1 MARSL
6 AASSPFEGLDEGLL
20 RRLLAPFG
28 PSLARLDFGQGVGSP
43 PSSARIAEA
52 LRVGAPELPVDLQ
65 DVLSLVADLA
75 TAAGEDEL
83 RARAAERGIVL
94 STAPGRAADTAA
106 AAYLDHQALFLD
118 AHTHLASLAMGLLV
132 DFGVASERAP
142 RPLSPSGRAA
152 LRRGVADLER
162 AEETVAPT
170 AVVAD
175 LIEELVALVERPS
188 VATAPQPRV
197 APLVA
202 VFAKATRVLS
212 VNTPDPE
219 EQERL
224 RALFGR
230 VLYRDEGAFAPRP
243 CFSGA
248 PFVERG
254 PASLQAA
261 GVEGLAAVRLRT
273 LAVQTFEANHLAL
286 RAEADDL
293 ADALGPRGRVRDLL
307 HLGEVVHWAF
317 EFFPVGRSPFVVE
330 IDPPNRWR
338 LPDRRDA
345 PLVRRFL
352 ARQGFLAA
360 AA

>member
-1 MARSL
+1 MARSV
-6 AASSPFEGLDEGLL
+6 ATPSPLEGLDEGLL

-43 PSSARIAEA
+43 PSPTRIAEA
-52 LRVGAPELPVDLQ
+52 LHVGAPELPVDLQ

-94 STAPGRAADTAA
+94 STATGRAADTAA
-106 AAYLDHQALFLD
+106 AAYLDHRALFLD

-132 DFGVASERAP
+132 DYGVASDRAP
-142 RPLSPSGRAA
+142 RPLSTSGRAA

-162 AEETVAPT
+162 AEET

-188 VATAPQPRV
+188 VATAPQARA

-212 VNTPDPE
+212 VNTTDPE
-219 EQERL
+219 EQEHL

-293 ADALGPRGRVRDLL
+293 ADSLGPRGRVRDLL
-307 HLGEVVHWAF
+307 RLGDVVHWAF

-338 LPDRRDA
+338 LSDRRDA